1 MMARDEDS
9 STALSPENS
18 RTNWTD
24 PPPPAPEVPKC
35 NTRNAEDE
43 KIPLTVEENHQSQ
56 GTKTESDR
64 RPPTSNTEAS
74 SGADTYNGTERTNS
88 SAGNDDLNIIGWD
101 GDADPDHPYNWPS
114 WQIVLNVVMINL
126 ASFIAPL
133 GSSKPITVNL
143 LVEEAFTLTSDKAI
157 FAPAVPQV
165 VKEFNVHSSELAAF
179 VVSVDVLGFAFGPL
193 IMAPLSE
200 VYGRVKIYHVCDAGF
215 IVSTV
220 LCGAAPNMSSL
231 IVFRLCS
238 GIFGA
243 LFSTIGG
250 GCIADMVRQEK
261 RAGVMALCG
270 FGNLLGPI
278 VGPIMGGFINASW
291 GWRWT
296 QYVVA
301 IAAGVPAIL
310 MVFTFRESYHPVL
323 LNRKAARLRKE
334 TGNLSLKSKYDSGL
348 SPADLL
354 KRSII
359 RPSKLLVCQP
369 IVTLI
374 ALFIGIS
381 YAILFVMFTSI
392 TSVFKEYYHFS
403 DSAVG
408 LAFVG
413 MGVGSIIGVVVYSIA
428 ANRYVKRK
436 KAAVSRSDES
446 TDIEEVSGVS
456 QTRIQELRPEDRLFL
471 LPVGSVMLP
480 AGLLIYGWT
489 IQYHIHWMVPI
500 LATAL
505 IASGNVIIYMSFQV
519 FLVDA
524 FTIYAASALAAMI
537 VVRSLAAGLLPLSG
551 LALYDTLGV
560 GWGNTLLAFLS
571 MLFIP
576 VAWLIKKYGAFLLER
591 YKIHNL

>member
-1 MMARDEDS
+1 MAAKSNRS
-9 STALSPENS
+9 STT
-18 RTNWTD
+18 RTD
-24 PPPPAPEVPKC
+24 IPASPPPTPEVPKS
-35 NTRNAEDE
+35 NTRKLENE
-43 KIPLTVEENHQSQ
+43 KIPSSDGANRQSQ
-56 GTKTESDR
+56 EVKTESDR
-64 RPPTSNTEAS
+64 RPP
-74 SGADTYNGTERTNS
+74 
-88 SAGNDDLNIIGWD
+88 SANDDLNVIGWN
-101 GDADPDHPYNWPS
+101 GDDDPEHPFNWPS
-114 WQIVLNVVMINL
+114 WQIVLNCIMINL

-133 GSSKPITVNL
+133 GST
-143 LVEEAFTLTSDKAI
+143 I

-165 VKEFNVHSSELAAF
+165 VREFNVHSSELAAF

-193 IMAPLSE
+193 LMAPLSE

-215 IVSTV
+215 IVSTI
-220 LCGAAPNMSSL
+220 LCGAAPNMPSL

-310 MVFTFRESYHPVL
+310 MIFTFRESYHPVL
-323 LNRKAARLRKE
+323 LERRAAKLRKE
-334 TGNLSLKSKYDSGL
+334 TGNMSLKSKYDSGL
-348 SPADLL
+348 APADLL

-369 IVTLI
+369 IVTI
-374 ALFIGIS
+374 AALFIGIS

-392 TSVFKEYYHFS
+392 TSVFDEYYHFS
-403 DSAVG
+403 ASSAG

-413 MGVGSIIGVVVYSIA
+413 LGVGSVVGVLIYAIA
-428 ANRYVKRK
+428 ANRYIKRK
-436 KAAVSRSDES
+436 KLAPSAAVSTSEES
-446 TDIEEVSGVS
+446 NGLEGGSGSS
-456 QTRIQELRPEDRLFL
+456 QTPSQGIKPEDRLFL

-489 IQYHIHWMVPI
+489 IQYHIHWIVPI
-500 LATAL
+500 MATAL
-505 IASGNVIIYMSFQV
+505 IAAGNVIIYMSFQV
-519 FLVDA
+519 FLVDS
-524 FTIYAASALAAMI
+524 FTVYAASALAAMI

-560 GWGNTLLAFLS
+560 GWGNTLLAFLN

-576 VAWLIKKYGAFLLER
+576 VAWLIKKYGAYLLER
-591 YKIHNL
+591 YKIENL